1 MKNRFKIALTYTF
14 ILLVIPFRFIYAQ
27 HLIKVEQGFNMKFF
41 TQDPININVSNQD
54 YSLRSNQAFSYEF
67 GYILKSSNK
76 IFVESGLK
84 FGSYSNSF
92 TVNIIDPSNNF
103 NESYTFRN
111 LDLFYAKL
119 PFYIGYHF
127 KIENLAFQLKAGL
140 NFIAISNGAYS
151 AGFTA
156 TNSTNVI
163 IDYLDSKIQTNPSNN
178 LIRSKTISLGYAH
191 SVFKKSV
198 FLTELTLDFY
208 KQYFGD
214 TYFEVYPNDSRVKY
228 HKGVLHD
235 RQNVSLDFSLM
246 F

>member
-1 MKNRFKIALTYTF
+1 MKNKFRIVITCSF
-14 ILLVIPFRFIYAQ
+14 ILIFIPFKFIYAQ
-27 HLIKVEQGFNMKFF
+27 HLFKVEQGFNVKFY

-54 YSLRSNQAFSYEF
+54 YSLHSNQSFSYEF
-67 GYILKSSNK
+67 GYIIKSSK
-76 IFVESGLK
+76 KVFVESGLK
-84 FGSYSNSF
+84 IGSYSNSF

-103 NESYTFRN
+103 NETFTFRN
-111 LDLFYAKL
+111 LDLFYGKL

-140 NFIAISNGAYS
+140 NFIAMTNGTYS
-151 AGFTA
+151 AGIS
-156 TNSTNVI
+156 NIGLNNVNV
-163 IDYLDSKIQTNPSNN
+163 DYLDSKIQTNPSNN
-178 LIRSKTISLGYAH
+178 LITSKTISFGYAH
-191 SVFKKSV
+191 PAFKNSV